1 METYNIEI
9 NKKYEVTSQD
19 IDDIMATALDSISY
33 WCCKAK
39 VVGEYLGEYASDQ
52 ISRGGS
58 LILYDAES
66 NDCWELN
73 LENLLHGIE
82 KAIEDNWF
90 DDYGWYDNGVLY
102 TTEIDGEVADVIVQ
116 LALFDDIVFG

>member
-33 WCCKAK
+33 WCRKAK
-39 VVGEYLGEYASDQ
+39 IVGEYLGEYASDQ